1 MPEATSGCRGCT
13 RTRIVRST
21 METAVPQDQATL
33 DALRE
38 SVAGVL
44 AEQCGSTELHAFI
57 DGKNAL
63 DKTLWAQAGQ
73 LGWLG
78 LGIPEQFGGVGMGA
92 QGLAI
97 LHGELG
103 RHSAPGPYIATLSAS
118 QAIVESGGEAMRATW
133 LPRLASGEVS
143 AAVPA

>member
-1 MPEATSGCRGCT
+1 MVTSAIEAAG
-13 RTRIVRST
+13 
-21 METAVPQDQATL
+21 ALDQATL

-44 AEQCGSTELHAFI
+44 AEQCGSSELHAFI

-63 DKTLWAQAGQ
+63 DKSLWVQAGQ

-78 LGIPEQFGGVGMGA
+78 LGIPEQYGGLGMGA

-103 RHSAPGPYIATLSAS
+103 RQAAPGPYIATTSTA
-118 QAIVESGGEAMRATW
+118 QTIVEA
-133 LPRLASGEVS
+133 
-143 AAVPA
+143 

>member
-1 MPEATSGCRGCT
+1 MVTSA
-13 RTRIVRST
+13 
-21 METAVPQDQATL
+21 MEIASALDQATL

-38 SVAGVL
+38 NVASVL
-44 AEQCGSTELHAFI
+44 LRQCGSTELHAFI

-63 DKTLWAQAGQ
+63 DKMLWAQAGQ

-78 LGIPEQFGGVGMGA
+78 LGIPEQFGGLGMGA

-103 RHSAPGPYIATLSAS
+103 RHAAPGPYVASLSA
-118 QAIVESGGEAMRATW
+118 A
-133 LPRLASGEVS
+133 
-143 AAVPA
+143 

>member
-1 MPEATSGCRGCT
+1 MPEATSGCRGSIGT
-13 RTRIVRST
+13 RMATSAI
-21 METAVPQDQATL
+21 ETASALDPATL

-44 AEQCGSTELHAFI
+44 EKRCASTELHAFI
-57 DGKNAL
+57 DGNNSL
-63 DKTLWAQAGQ
+63 DKTLWTEAGQ

-78 LGIPEQFGGVGMGA
+78 LGIPEQFGGLGMGA

-103 RHSAPGPYIATLSAS
+103 RQSAPGPY
-118 QAIVESGGEAMRATW
+118 
-133 LPRLASGEVS
+133 
-143 AAVPA
+143 

>member
-1 MPEATSGCRGCT
+1 MVTSAME
-13 RTRIVRST
+13 IAST
-21 METAVPQDQATL
+21 LDQATL

-38 SVAGVL
+38 NVASVL
-44 AEQCGSTELHAFI
+44 SRQCGSTELHAFI

-63 DKTLWAQAGQ
+63 DKMLWAQAGQ

-78 LGIPEQFGGVGMGA
+78 LGIPEQFGGLGMGA

-103 RHSAPGPYIATLSAS
+103 RQAAPGPYVASLSA
-118 QAIVESGGEAMRATW
+118 
-133 LPRLASGEVS
+133 
-143 AAVPA
+143 

>member
-1 MPEATSGCRGCT
+1 
-13 RTRIVRST
+13 
-21 METAVPQDQATL
+21 METASTLDQAPL

-44 AEQCGSTELHAFI
+44 AEQCRSTELHAFI
-57 DGKNAL
+57 DGENAL

-78 LGIPEQFGGVGMGA
+78 LGIPEQFGGLGMGA
-92 QGLAI
+92 EGLAI

-103 RHSAPGPYIATLSAS
+103 RHSAPGPYIATLSAA
-118 QAIVESGGEAMRATW
+118 QAIVETGGEAMRATL

-143 AAVPA
+143 AAVPATLDARGLTLSGAGISGT

>member
-1 MPEATSGCRGCT
+1 MATA
-13 RTRIVRST
+13 
-21 METAVPQDQATL
+21 METASSLDQATL

-38 SVAGVL
+38 SIAGVL
-44 AEQCGSTELHAFI
+44 AEQSGSTELHAFI

-63 DKTLWAQAGQ
+63 DRMLWAQAGQ

-78 LGIPEQFGGVGMGA
+78 LGIPEQYGGLGMGA

-103 RHSAPGPYIATLSAS
+103 RQSAPGPYIATLSAA
-118 QAIVESGGEAMRATW
+118 QTIVETGGRRDSPDMAAAAGIRGDQCGGPGNIGTMRA
-133 LPRLASGEVS
+133 
-143 AAVPA
+143 